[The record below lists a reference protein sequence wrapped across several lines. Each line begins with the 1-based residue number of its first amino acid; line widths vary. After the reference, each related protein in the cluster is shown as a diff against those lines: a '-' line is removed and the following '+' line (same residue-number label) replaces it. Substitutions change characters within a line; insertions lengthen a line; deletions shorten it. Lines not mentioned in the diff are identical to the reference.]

1 MRASLDLGTV
11 QLDSGREPRVT
22 LTEPDVALTDFGLA
36 AECALFAG
44 WLWWRGLTGNPL
56 RRWFVVLFVAL
67 GLGALLGGITHG
79 FLPDAASDAARA
91 AWNATLI
98 AIAVA
103 ALASWGVGAHVLFAG
118 NTLRWALAAAALML
132 MLNVGVVLYV
142 SQSFLVAIAFY
153 APAMVFA
160 LAAFVLAYRASGN
173 AVLLYAIAGIA
184 LSLIAAV
191 IQQTQT
197 GIAALGLS
205 HNALYHVVQ
214 AVGLLLIF
222 LTARGLGGAGH
233 EPVGLHTVHVS
244 RETN

>member
-1 MRASLDLGTV
+1 MLEGA
-11 QLDSGREPRVT
+11 RVT
-22 LTEPDVALTDFGLA
+22 LIEPDVALTDFGLA

-44 WLWWRGLTGNPL
+44 LLCWRGAAGSALG
-56 RRWFVVLFVAL
+56 RWFVVLFAAL

-79 FLPDAASDAARA
+79 FLPDAGSDAARA
-91 AWNATLI
+91 VWAVTLI
-98 AIAVA
+98 AIGVA
-103 ALASWGVGAHVLFAG
+103 ALASWAIGAYMLFAG
-118 NTLRWALAAAALML
+118 STARWVLMAAGLML
-132 MLNVGVVLYV
+132 MLNVAVVLYV

-153 APAMVFA
+153 APAIIFA

-173 AVLLYAIAGIA
+173 GVLLFAIAGIV

-222 LTARGLGGAGH
+222 LTARGLGRAGH
-233 EPVGLHTVHVS
+233 ESAGLRHANVS

>member
-1 MRASLDLGTV
+1 
-11 QLDSGREPRVT
+11 VT
-22 LTEPDVALTDFGLA
+22 LIEPDVALTDFGLA

-44 WLWWRGLTGNPL
+44 WLLWRGLAGNPL
-56 RRWFVVLFVAL
+56 CRWFVVLFVAL

-79 FLPDAASDAARA
+79 FLPDAASDAARMV
-91 AWNATLI
+91 WNATLI
-98 AIAVA
+98 AIGVA
-103 ALASWGVGAHVLFAG
+103 ALASWAIGAHVLFANG
-118 NTLRWALAAAALML
+118 MVRWVLAAAALL
-132 MLNVGVVLYV
+132 FALNVAVVLYV

-153 APAMVFA
+153 ASAIMFA
-160 LAAFVLAYRASGN
+160 LIAFVLAYRASGN
-173 AVLLYAIAGIA
+173 TVLLFAIAGIV

-222 LTARGLGGAGH
+222 LTARGLGSPGH
-233 EPVGLHTVHVS
+233 EPARLRDSHVS
-244 RETN
+244 HEIN